1 MGVLAASL
9 RPVQGMSLS
18 PLSSAAVRLIRQQWE
33 PRNAVPK
40 RKKGGGRG
48 DGVRT
53 GGGGGGGGGGGERDA
68 SPSGC

>member
-18 PLSSAAVRLIRQQWE
+18 PLSSAAVRLIRRQWE
-33 PRNAVPK
+33 ARSAVPK
-40 RKKGGGRG
+40 REVGG

-53 GGGGGGGGGGGERDA
+53 EGGGERDA
-68 SPSGC
+68 EGTMSKL

>member
-18 PLSSAAVRLIRQQWE
+18 PLSSAAVRLIRRQWE

-40 RKKGGGRG
+40 RE
-48 DGVRT
+48 
-53 GGGGGGGGGGGERDA
+53 GGGGTECEQREEE
-68 SPSGC
+68 SGMLREQ